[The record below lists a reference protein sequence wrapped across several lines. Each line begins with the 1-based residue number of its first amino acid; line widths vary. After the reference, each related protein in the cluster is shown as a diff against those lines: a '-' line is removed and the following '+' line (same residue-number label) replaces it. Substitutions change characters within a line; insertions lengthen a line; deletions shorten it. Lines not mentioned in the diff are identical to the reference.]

1 MHRQIADLDRQ
12 IGELVEPLRPQS
24 EPLTSIPGV
33 DETAARDILAE
44 IGTDRRRFGSSARLA
59 SWALIITHNF
69 RELRERCKA
78 WIISKEQLT
87 TSFET

>member
-1 MHRQIADLDRQ
+1 MRLRGRGLYHESSRRCGVSYVRL
-12 IGELVEPLRPQS
+12 IGILSSEL
-24 EPLTSIPGV
+24 T
-33 DETAARDILAE
+33 
-44 IGTDRRRFGSSARLA
+44 
-59 SWALIITHNF
+59 ITHNF